1 MRKKRK
7 RKPDV
12 AVDAEPSESVP
23 KASKGGKAGRKR
35 VSFA

>member
-7 RKPDV
+7 RKPDA
-12 AVDAEPSESVP
+12 AVDTETVGAP
-23 KASKGGKAGRKR
+23 KASKGAKDGRKR